1 MAEGDGMAK
10 DLAGTTLGKYQ
21 VMERLGRGG
30 MADVYRAYQ
39 PGLDRYVAI
48 KVMHGHLTEDPSF
61 ITRFKREAHSVASLR
76 HPNIVQVIDFDVQDD
91 EYYMVM
97 EYIQGQ
103 TLKALL
109 QRQGAL
115 PVAQALDIAI
125 RLADALAYAHSQGMI
140 HRDIKPA
147 NILFSKDNTPI
158 LADFGIARL
167 MDLSGL
173 TAGSAVVGTPA
184 YISPEAGRGEKV
196 DERADIYGLGIV
208 LYEMLT
214 GKVPYDADTPYA
226 VILKHINDPLPLPR
240 QFVESLPESVERI
253 VLKALAKNKEDRFQT
268 AAEFKTA
275 LENARAGV
283 ASELPTQTEMKRTRS
298 AQETQA
304 GTIVETPAPRP
315 ASRSLSLGIAAVV
328 IVVVV
333 LGGVVLLA
341 SRPTATPPAATN
353 TALVL
358 APTSAAT
365 STSAPTAPPVGVGIS
380 PTAAT
385 TAIST
390 AVATPTSLPA
400 TSGAT
405 AQTGA
410 GKYAQLTADVMRSLI
425 AESPERELERVEAAL
440 KADPQSYDLLVLRAR
455 IRVEIGDLRNKS
467 GEDAEAAIKIDPN
480 RPEAYVALGV
490 YYQFRDKP
498 EGNSDAAVEDYRK
511 AVANYT
517 QAIEKGS
524 TDYYLFWLRGWANN
538 NINGYIGSD
547 NGVSQADILKDLE
560 RAASFAPPDARFY
573 QWLGDYYFGVRV
585 YPEAQTAY
593 EKAAA
598 LRPDSTPLHA
608 RLGPTYLLLNQ
619 KQKAFDLYLNG
630 IDKERNRDP
639 KYIADGAYVAWANG
653 QATKAKEWIDLA
665 LALEPNTPAAV
676 YVQALLD
683 MDNQNNEK
691 ALAKLDQVKAVEDT
705 NTYEYPYLNRLLGRD
720 INADRARALAALGRI
735 DDALNA
741 YDESL
746 KEYNGWIP
754 AWVEKARLLQEQGR
768 IAEARAALRE
778 ALDLADQYKDDKA
791 AAEILA
797 LLKQLG
803 PEPPTPTETPES

>member
-1 MAEGDGMAK
+1 MAK

-61 ITRFKREAHSVASLR
+61 ITRFKREAQSVAGLR

-97 EYIQGQ
+97 EYVQGQ

-109 QRQGAL
+109 QQQGAL

-173 TAGSAVVGTPA
+173 TAGSAVIGTPA

-298 AQETQA
+298 AQETA
-304 GTIVETPAPRP
+304 GTLVEAPAPRP
-315 ASRSLSLGIAAVV
+315 ASRSLPFAVV
-328 IVVVV
+328 AVIIVVVV

-341 SRPTATPPAATN
+341 SRPTTTPPAATS
-353 TALVL
+353 TAILQ
-358 APTSAAT
+358 APAIAAT
-365 STSAPTAPPVGVGIS
+365 STSAPTATPVIVGTS

-385 TAIST
+385 TATST
-390 AVATPTSLPA
+390 AVATSISMPA
-400 TSGAT
+400 TSGA
-405 AQTGA
+405 AMQTGA

-425 AESPERELERVEAAL
+425 AESPERELERVEEAL

-455 IRVEIGDLRNKS
+455 IRVEIPDLRNKS

-480 RPEAYVALGV
+480 RPEAYIPLAA

-498 EGNSDAAVEDYRK
+498 QDNSGAAVDDNKK
-511 AVANYT
+511 AVTYYT
-517 QAIEKGS
+517 QAIDKGS
-524 TDYYLFWLRGWANN
+524 NDYYAYWLRGWANN
-538 NINGYIGSD
+538 NINGYVGSD

-560 RAASFAPPDARFY
+560 RAASFAPQDARFY
-573 QWLGDYYFGVRV
+573 QYLGEYYFGVRM
-585 YPEAQTAY
+585 YPEAQNAL
-593 EKAAA
+593 EKAVA
-598 LRPDSTPLHA
+598 LRPDDTSLHA
-608 RLGPTYLLLNQ
+608 RLGPTYLVLNQ

-630 IDKERNRDP
+630 IDKQHSRDP
-639 KYIADGAYVAWANG
+639 KYIADGAFVAWTNG
-653 QATKAKEWIDLA
+653 QATKANEWIDLA
-665 LALEPNTPAAV
+665 LTLEPKTPAAV
-676 YVQALLD
+676 YVQALLEI
-683 MDNQNNEK
+683 DNKNDEK
-691 ALAKLDQVKAVEDT
+691 ALAKLDLVKAVEDT
-705 NTYEYPYLNRLLGRD
+705 STYEYPYLNRLLGRD
-720 INADRARALAALGRI
+720 INADRARVLAALGRI
-735 DDALNA
+735 DDALKA
-741 YDESL
+741 YDDAIQVSNNWAIL
-746 KEYNGWIP
+746 WM
-754 AWVEKARLLQEQGR
+754 EKAKLLQQQGK
-768 IAEARAALRE
+768 IPEARAALRQ
-778 ALDLADQYKDDKA
+778 ALDQADQYQDDKA

-803 PEPPTPTETPES
+803 PEPPTPTGTPES